1 VRLRTD
7 DDVFRIRAIWLGP
20 AGAPLPW
27 HARYVA
33 YGVWIAVF
41 LGILAVKAIVP
52 VLGVGVPVWEAV
64 IATLVTYA
72 VMGYVD
78 SDRTVR
84 SLLQTVRAEVRASRP
99 AKPTAHR
106 VTTSRVR
113 IQETP

>member
-41 LGILAVKAIVP
+41 SATLLVKALAP
-52 VLGVGVPVWEAV
+52 MLSVGVPVWEAV
-64 IATLVTYA
+64 VATLVTYL

-84 SLLQTVRAEVRASRP
+84 SLLQTGLAELRRTRP
-99 AKPTAHR
+99 RKPTAQR
-106 VTTSRVR
+106 VSTRRVR